1 MYTDNDVVNGCQHH
15 PLSSVIRRVG
25 AGVVYGW
32 VGTLASPFVLHTTSP
47 FAVCILPSC
56 ACQFAFLTLVSLIK
70 SAVTAETSKTEFA
83 FIPHHQYHT
92 GVEDRRVG
100 TANDTYQ
107 QSQREWTNGCAAEQ
121 SKCAQGK
128 DDGQRR
134 IKRTGHGLHQAGI
147 HYLVECLGGATLHV
161 FTYAVEH
168 HNCIVH

>member
-32 VGTLASPFVLHTTSP
+32 VGTLAS
-47 FAVCILPSC
+47 
-56 ACQFAFLTLVSLIK
+56 LIK

-83 FIPHHQYHT
+83 FIPQHQYHT

-128 DDGQRR
+128 DYGQRR
-134 IKRTGHGLHQAGI
+134 IK
-147 HYLVECLGGATLHV
+147 
-161 FTYAVEH
+161 
-168 HNCIVH
+168 